1 MGHFAIYLKNKE
13 YMLTLANLLLI
24 VVFFLLYRSLH
35 LTINKATIKL
45 GKKGEGRLHE
55 AFQRYVCYGVG
66 PLEIM
71 SHSCFLDCCIRI
83 AVDNGSSSENETE
96 VI

>member
-1 MGHFAIYLKNKE
+1 M
-13 YMLTLANLLLI
+13 
-24 VVFFLLYRSLH
+24 
-35 LTINKATIKL
+35 
-45 GKKGEGRLHE
+45 HE

-71 SHSCFLDCCIRI
+71 SHSYFLDCCIRI